1 LESYFEYNLYGL
13 DIDKTKDLSIVS
25 SESESDY
32 YNYSRKINYSLDSF
46 SKNNINIE
54 NNPGLFEEFLNW
66 RDHQVNFFSDISFSK
81 NNLIFNIDKKIN
93 KSPYFLDTYKSL
105 LSKNTNEFITSSPFF
120 DSYSNNFEI
129 IKNFYNFSSD
139 GFGSLS
145 DFNNISSGL
154 GLEFS
159 EMVPLVYD
167 EIGNFSST
175 ISSFFL
181 KIIFIVKI

>member
-66 RDHQVNFFSDISFSK
+66 RDHQVNFFFR
-81 NNLIFNIDKKIN
+81 
-93 KSPYFLDTYKSL
+93 Y
-105 LSKNTNEFITSSPFF
+105 
-120 DSYSNNFEI
+120 
-129 IKNFYNFSSD
+129 
-139 GFGSLS
+139 
-145 DFNNISSGL
+145 
-154 GLEFS
+154 
-159 EMVPLVYD
+159 
-167 EIGNFSST
+167 
-175 ISSFFL
+175 
-181 KIIFIVKI
+181 